1 MLRLEEAATRE
12 SRGCPKTLKQGAA
25 GIDLAT
31 RKQLACLWVIFKA
44 PRVVEVE
51 PMYLSKRD
59 MTLRK
64 QFFSHLRYSGQ
75 QKLGCMSSSLF

>member
-1 MLRLEEAATRE
+1 M
-12 SRGCPKTLKQGAA
+12 PKTLKQGAA

-51 PMYLSKRD
+51 PMCLPKSD

-64 QFFSHLRYSGQ
+64 QFFSHLRYSG
-75 QKLGCMSSSLF
+75 